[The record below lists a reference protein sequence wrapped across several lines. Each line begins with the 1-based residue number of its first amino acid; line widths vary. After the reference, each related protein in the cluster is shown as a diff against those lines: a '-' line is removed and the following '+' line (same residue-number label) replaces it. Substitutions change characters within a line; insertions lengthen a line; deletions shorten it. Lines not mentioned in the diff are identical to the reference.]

1 MAMRSRSPRQRLA
14 GANLIGFDT
23 SVWENL
29 PKRNVR
35 GGRKA
40 GWRSK
45 ILAAKAGPK
54 PAWRK

>member
-1 MAMRSRSPRQRLA
+1 MKSRSPRRRLA

-40 GWRSK
+40 GRRSK